1 MFHHLNNNLV
11 VIYMIYD
18 VKDGLNI
25 RGKLEFEKYLLYHT
39 IEIIVWFLTIN
50 HFCC

>member
-25 RGKLEFEKYLLYHT
+25 RGKLEFEKYLLCYF
-39 IEIIVWFLTIN
+39 IQLLFG
-50 HFCC
+50 F